1 MPCGEPETV
10 CGEPETPGGEPET
23 PCGERQCS
31 VESQRQSQM
40 AAALLG
46 DSENK
51 VEAKVDVQV
60 AYAKVHTKV
69 DAKAAGTVFMF
80 NCMGCDA

>member
-1 MPCGEPETV
+1 M
-10 CGEPETPGGEPET
+10 
-23 PCGERQCS
+23 
-31 VESQRQSQM
+31 ESLRQSQM

-46 DSENK
+46 ESENK
-51 VEAKVDVQV
+51 VEAKVDAQV